1 MARLSPLLNRLG
13 FTLIEL
19 LIVVAIIGILA
30 AIAVPNFLNAQIRAK
45 VSRAVSDM
53 RNISLAMEAYRLD
66 NNSVPP
72 WRNNL
77 GYPEGAD
84 VPNQIRYYRLT
95 TPISYMST
103 VPVDPFTSYLN
114 QSDFDTWG
122 FAYDYVE
129 TLSDFAGVQ
138 TNCWGHE
145 YRLNSWG
152 PDMENGWGGNRY
164 WSGDLANGCTN
175 GVPQFLYNP
184 TNGLVSF
191 GDIVWVGQ
199 KGGRSVRNPYCPIQN
214 GF

>member
-1 MARLSPLLNRLG
+1 MIQLNQKKMG

-45 VSRAVSDM
+45 IANAVSDM
-53 RNISLAMEAYRLD
+53 RAISLSMEAYRLD
-66 NNSVPP
+66 HNFVPP
-72 WRNNL
+72 WQNNL
-77 GYPEGAD
+77 GFAEG
-84 VPNQIRYYRLT
+84 VLTPNQIRYYRLT
-95 TPISYMST
+95 TPVSYLSSI
-103 VPVDPFTSYLN
+103 PRDPFTSFLN
-114 QSDFDTWG
+114 QEDYETWG

-129 TLSDFAGVQ
+129 TLSEGGRN

-145 YRLNSWG
+145 YRINSWG

-164 WSGDLANGCTN
+164 WSGDLENGCTN

-184 TNGLVSF
+184 SNGLVSF

-199 KGGRSVRNPYCPIQN
+199 KGGNSVRNPYCPIKN